1 MNYIPVDASCVEELF
16 NQGRTLYDR
25 IHPVTDFQTA
35 LECAN
40 KGRLFMKCSVSD
52 EELSECLRLQHEI
65 KELQQR
71 VDEVHQKIVE
81 DSQLAL
87 ADSAFRSFSLEA
99 PNGESITVS
108 QTTKLVIEDKYLKS
122 LYEHLGKDDGPI
134 ERQVVYKPTQDFKNA
149 VTPFVDGVFVLQSV
163 DSLVQDIITRHKID
177 ETPATFLKH
186 IGKSNANRITKMQKL
201 YGFNRADAKDY
212 AYLIK
217 MAENW
222 EVFSEFYV
230 KSGNGIAFDDFKA
243 MISQWCKPAHNIQIR
258 AVLDD

>member
-1 MNYIPVDASCVEELF
+1 MNYIPVDVSCVEELF

-25 IHPVTDFQTA
+25 IHPVKDLKSAMDAATA
-35 LECAN
+35 
-40 KGRLFMKCSVSD
+40 GRLFMKSSVSD
-52 EELSECLRLQHEI
+52 EELMECLQLQHEI
-65 KELQQR
+65 KKLQQR
-71 VDEVHQKIVE
+71 VDEVHQKIVK

-87 ADSAFRSFSLEA
+87 ADSAFRSFALEA

-122 LYEHLGKDDGPI
+122 LYEYLGKDEGPI
-134 ERQVVYKPTQDFKNA
+134 ERQVVYKPKQDFKNA

-163 DSLVQDIITRHKID
+163 DSLVQDIITKHKLD
-177 ETPATFLKH
+177 ETPETFLKH
-186 IGKSNANRITKMQKL
+186 IGKSNANRIAKMQKL

-222 EVFSEFYV
+222 EAFSEFYA
-230 KSGNGIAFDDFKA
+230 KSGNGIAFDDFKS
-243 MISQWCKPAHNIQIR
+243 MITQWCKPAHNIQIR

>member
-65 KELQQR
+65 KKLQQR
-71 VDEVHQKIVE
+71 VNEVHQKIVE

-87 ADSAFRSFSLEA
+87 ADSTFRSFSLEA

-108 QTTKLVIEDKYLKS
+108 QTTKLVIEDKYLET
-122 LYEHLGKDDGPI
+122 LYKYLGKDEGPI
-134 ERQVVYKPTQDFKNA
+134 ERQVVYKPNQAFKNA
-149 VTPFVDGVFVLQSV
+149 VTPFVDGTFVVQSV
-163 DSLVQDIITRHKID
+163 GSLAQEIITKHGLS
-177 ETPATFLKH
+177 ETSETFLKR
-186 IGKSNANRITKMQKL
+186 IGKSDSTRIAKMQKL

-222 EVFSEFYV
+222 EAFSEFYV
-230 KSGNGIAFDDFKA
+230 HSGNGIAFDDFQT
-243 MISQWCKPAHNIQIR
+243 MMNEWCKPTHNIQIR